1 MSQGKVRITILVE
14 NTAKGARLLAE
25 HGLAYWIDYG
35 GYHILF
41 DTGQGYVL
49 RHNAAELGIEPASA
63 KALVLSHGHYDH
75 TGGVAEV
82 LSIARQIDVYA
93 HPAALQAKF
102 MRRSDGT
109 VRAIGIPEAALRALS
124 RDGVFF
130 HEVRQPTAIVPG
142 VMATGPIPRVTP
154 YELPNPH
161 FFLDDSCRTPD
172 LLEDDQAVYIT
183 TRHGLVVLL
192 ACAHAGVINTIRYI
206 KHLVPDRPI
215 YALIGGMHLADASQE
230 RIRETLAELK
240 KQAMEL
246 IAPAHCTGMPTTV
259 AICQTFA
266 KRYCEACVAT
276 HWEFDISA

>member
-1 MSQGKVRITILVE
+1 MSEGKVRINVLVE
-14 NTAKGARLLAE
+14 NTAKRARLLAE

-35 GYHILF
+35 GHHILF

-49 RHNAAELGIEPASA
+49 RHNAAELGVELASV

-82 LSIARQIDVYA
+82 LSVARQIDVYA

-109 VRAIGIPEAALRALS
+109 VRSIGIPEAASRAL
-124 RDGVFF
+124 RQGGVCF
-130 HEVRQPTAIVPG
+130 HETRQPTVIVPG
-142 VMATGPIPRVTP
+142 VMATGPIPRVTQ

-161 FFLDDSCRTPD
+161 FFSDDTCRTPD
-172 LLEDDQAVYIT
+172 PLEDDQAVYLT

-192 ACAHAGVINTIRYI
+192 GCAHSGVINTIRYI
-206 KHLVPDRPI
+206 RELVPDRPI
-215 YALIGGMHLADASQE
+215 YALIGGMHMADASQE
-230 RIRETLAELK
+230 RIRETLAELQ
-240 KQAMEL
+240 KQTVEL
-246 IAPAHCTGMPTTV
+246 IAPAHCTGMPATV

-266 KRYCEACVAT
+266 KRYCEACVGT
-276 HWEFDISA
+276 QWEFDIST